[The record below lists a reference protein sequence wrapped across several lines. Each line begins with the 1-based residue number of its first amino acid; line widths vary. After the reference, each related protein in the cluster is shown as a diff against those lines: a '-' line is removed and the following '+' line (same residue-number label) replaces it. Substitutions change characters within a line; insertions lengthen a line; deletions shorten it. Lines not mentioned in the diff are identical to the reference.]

1 MTVFTLSPKLEKHW
15 YPFNVIEDMWA
26 DVKHMIGINTPD
38 CTVSDND
45 HTLRGHLADL
55 GIDALRLLPAAII
68 VALAVAGF
76 MVLPVFGINGN
87 QPNTGLAPNAPVI
100 VPPVSNADEPLVWP
114 ATPTLTPTNTPTP
127 TPTMTPSPTPTPVV
141 FVSEEE
147 CDYIP
152 PELVIGEISPLAIA
166 HSSFSRFLDGKEEGK
181 EIVEQYLTSKDHT
194 GNWFNLE
201 TADFPAGL
209 PRENTYALPRADW
222 EPFLDSNRY
231 CQVNGQW
238 MPLPPYEDL
247 RLVSDYPPYD
257 SLP

>member
-1 MTVFTLSPKLEKHW
+1 MTTYAFTLSPELRKHW

-127 TPTMTPSPTPTPVV
+127 TPTMTPSPTPTEPLPYAHDMEKELWPICGLLSWPDVRPVFPEKMKVVGNVYLKENGQSLADIECRTYFAIPIDENGDPVV
-141 FVSEEE
+141 GTGFIFYTLKDEPDTGINSVAVYFTSA
-147 CDYIP
+147 YIGLM
-152 PELVIGEISPLAIA
+152 EYIDVILSVQE
-166 HSSFSRFLDGKEEGK
+166 
-181 EIVEQYLTSKDHT
+181 
-194 GNWFNLE
+194 
-201 TADFPAGL
+201 ADQM
-209 PRENTYALPRADW
+209 W
-222 EPFLDSNRY
+222 K
-231 CQVNGQW
+231 
-238 MPLPPYEDL
+238 
-247 RLVSDYPPYD
+247 
-257 SLP
+257 